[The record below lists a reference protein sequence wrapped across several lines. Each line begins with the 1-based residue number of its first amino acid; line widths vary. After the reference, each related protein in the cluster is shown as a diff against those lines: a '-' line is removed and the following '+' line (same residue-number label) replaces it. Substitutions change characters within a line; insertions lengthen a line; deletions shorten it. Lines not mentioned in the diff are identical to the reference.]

1 MKNRLSQNSHFLPL
15 FNLGLHQAKKPALLP
30 WGNSS
35 QYKRK
40 TEILENPIRKSLR
53 LTELIRVLWT
63 LFDTEVKIAVINTDQ
78 KQAFS
83 YEDWFA
89 GTNVKCYEEPWTP
102 GFWSNPLLKN
112 QIPDLVILL
121 SIDSTEQVAVL
132 RELQSLHL
140 PILNF
145 SGDNNILNH
154 QFILPGARDYC
165 SIHFYME
172 IIRFLLLRSQGL
184 QITFHPASDETG
196 TEENDF
202 YAQIPKLVRWYQK
215 EQSKATRSYPWS
227 RLGIHK
233 IHSEKKKLIFLKRKK
248 SYVKRCIKIWHSFH
262 RI

>member
-1 MKNRLSQNSHFLPL
+1 MKNRLSQNPLFPPL
-15 FNLGLHQAKKPALLP
+15 FNLGLHQAKKPVLLP

-40 TEILENPIRKSLR
+40 TETLENPIRKSLR
-53 LTELIRVLWT
+53 LTELIRVLWA

-89 GTNVKCYEEPWTP
+89 GTNVKCYEEPWIP

-112 QIPDLVILL
+112 QTPDLVILL
-121 SIDSTEQVAVL
+121 SIDSAERVTIL
-132 RELQSLHL
+132 SELQSLRL

-145 SGDNNILNH
+145 SGENILGH
-154 QFILPGARDYC
+154 QFILPDLRNYY

-172 IIRFLLLRSQGL
+172 IIRFLLLRSQEL
-184 QITFHPASDETG
+184 QIAFHPASDETG
-196 TEENDF
+196 IEEKDF
-202 YAQIPKLVRWYQK
+202 YAPIPKLIRWYQK
-215 EQSKATRSYPWS
+215 EQSKATSSSLWS
-227 RLGIHK
+227 RSWIYK
-233 IHSEKKKLIFLKRKK
+233 IHSGKKKLISLKRKK
-248 SYVKRCIKIWHSFH
+248 LYVKGCIKTLHSSH